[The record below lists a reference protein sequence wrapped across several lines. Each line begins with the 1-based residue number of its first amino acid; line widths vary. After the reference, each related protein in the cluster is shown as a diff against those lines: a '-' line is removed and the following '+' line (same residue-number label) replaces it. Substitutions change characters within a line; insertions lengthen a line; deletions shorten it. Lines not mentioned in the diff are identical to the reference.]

1 MNEIKIHNQLSNTPV
16 DKTNRSKDIKLKEST
31 EKMEAAFLNFVFKEM
46 EKTIQKVK
54 IDESSDNNLS
64 SMMFSTVMADSIAEQ
79 GGFGLSETIYTSLAE
94 KSFGSDLESL
104 KNNADNFINVIE
116 LMKLKEMN
124 SK

>member
-1 MNEIKIHNQLSNTPV
+1 MNDFKIHNQLSNTPI
-16 DKTNRSKDIKLKEST
+16 DQTNRSKDIKLKEST

-54 IDESSDNNLS
+54 IDESADNNLS

-94 KSFGSDLESL
+94 QSFGHDLESL
-104 KNNADNFINVIE
+104 KNNADNFINIIE

>member
-1 MNEIKIHNQLSNTPV
+1 MNDIKIHNQLSIIPT
-16 DKTNRSKDIKLKEST
+16 DQTNRSKDIKLKDST

-94 KSFGSDLESL
+94 KSFGSDLELL

>member
-1 MNEIKIHNQLSNTPV
+1 MNDIKIHNQLSNIPT
-16 DKTNRSKDIKLKEST
+16 DQTNRSKDIKLKEST

-79 GGFGLSETIYTSLAE
+79 GGLGLSETIYTSLAE
-94 KSFGSDLESL
+94 KSFGSDLELL

>member
-1 MNEIKIHNQLSNTPV
+1 MNDIKIHNQLLNTPI
-16 DKTNRSKDIKLKEST
+16 DQTNRSKDIKLKEST

-94 KSFGSDLESL
+94 KSFGPDLDSL

>member
-1 MNEIKIHNQLSNTPV
+1 MNDIKIHNQLSIIPT
-16 DKTNRSKDIKLKEST
+16 DQTNRSKDIKLKDST

-94 KSFGSDLESL
+94 KSFGPDLELL

>member
-1 MNEIKIHNQLSNTPV
+1 MNDIKIHNQLSNIPT
-16 DKTNRSKDIKLKEST
+16 DQTNRSKDIKLKEST

-79 GGFGLSETIYTSLAE
+79 GGFGYLKQSILA
-94 KSFGSDLESL
+94 LL
-104 KNNADNFINVIE
+104 KNLLAPILNR
-116 LMKLKEMN
+116 
-124 SK
+124 